1 MIKPV
6 WQYVRDEALPRFRS
20 IIFTP
25 ETAISVVATVAF
37 VRWGK
42 DLFSSSPKIGDVT
55 TGLIAY
61 AAIALGFCVA
71 GLTISLT
78 LPDRDFA
85 SHLAH
90 MQHDGEV
97 TNAYSDLLFVF
108 SWTAIAHWAA
118 LAALFATLLFAESNS
133 ALFPSNASPLHV
145 WAVSIVAGICVYCL
159 CQFLITLIT
168 LSQVGRAY
176 IDHLIR
182 RHSKEDMNSSKS

>member
-1 MIKPV
+1 MITPV
-6 WQYVRDEALPRFRS
+6 WQYLRDESIPRCRK
-20 IIFTP
+20 ILVTP
-25 ETAISVVATVAF
+25 ETAISLIVTGLLIRYGNIF
-37 VRWGK
+37 
-42 DLFSSSPKIGDVT
+42 FSVTPKLGDVT

-90 MQHDGEV
+90 LKDDDER

-108 SWTAIAHWAA
+108 SWTAIAHWVA
-118 LAALFATLLFAESNS
+118 LAALFVLLLFVESSS
-133 ALFPSNASPLHV
+133 ALFPRTAGLGRT
-145 WAVSIVAGICVYCL
+145 WAVSIVAGICTYCL

-168 LSQVGRAY
+168 LSQVGRTY
-176 IDHLIR
+176 INHLITK
-182 RHSKEDMNSSKS
+182 HSKEDGE